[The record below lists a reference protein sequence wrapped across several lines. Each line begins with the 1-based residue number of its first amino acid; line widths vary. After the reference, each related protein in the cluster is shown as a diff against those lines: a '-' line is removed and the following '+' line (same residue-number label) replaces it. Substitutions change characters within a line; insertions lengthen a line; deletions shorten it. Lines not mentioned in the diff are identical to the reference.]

1 MPYHFKKWYYQ
12 QEGRSALILYQI
24 CKTQALLRELPMPLL
39 HKK

>member
-12 QEGRSALILYQI
+12 QEGGTTLMLYQN

-39 HKK
+39 YKK